1 MPVRFR
7 DLLIPPRQT
16 LADDAREIW
25 ILIRGA
31 GTFIDQASLFQF
43 GEGQSAGGDGAIL
56 IQHFVGLSIKQNAP
70 IPRFTEIR
78 RALGA
83 EACSAIAGNSVVPTR
98 SLVQSVY
105 GTYVFAKSL
114 LRLGRGS
121 QRVVK
126 INILALIISA
136 QTNAIALFCH
146 NVNERVL
153 PIKTFQSGVLLS
165 NSLARFDGKAEG
177 KAMRKLKADNGMRD
191 PRRTPVIDSQV
202 HSSDLRKPHRARFPA
217 RSEIR
222 LGAVVTIPHIVD
234 GELIAVDLCPCSLG
248 YIRLP
253 RTIIARLQGKPPQD
267 HNRKCAKDDR
277 KLRQFSANEYDDR
290 EQRDYEQNCYES
302 ARLWKIKIERAK
314 RPCCTNECN
323 HPRESPAYVFD
334 YTRAKQGERPFR
346 YALL

>member
-16 LADDAREIW
+16 LGDDAREIW
-25 ILIRGA
+25 IL
-31 GTFIDQASLFQF
+31 
-43 GEGQSAGGDGAIL
+43 
-56 IQHFVGLSIKQNAP
+56 
-70 IPRFTEIR
+70 
-78 RALGA
+78 
-83 EACSAIAGNSVVPTR
+83 
-98 SLVQSVY
+98 
-105 GTYVFAKSL
+105 
-114 LRLGRGS
+114 
-121 QRVVK
+121 
-126 INILALIISA
+126 
-136 QTNAIALFCH
+136 
-146 NVNERVL
+146 
-153 PIKTFQSGVLLS
+153 
-165 NSLARFDGKAEG
+165 
-177 KAMRKLKADNGMRD
+177 
-191 PRRTPVIDSQV
+191 
-202 HSSDLRKPHRARFPA
+202 
-217 RSEIR
+217 
-222 LGAVVTIPHIVD
+222 
-234 GELIAVDLCPCSLG
+234 

-277 KLRQFSANEYDDR
+277 KLQQFSANEYDDR